1 MDLLFAESS
10 IKGWGTEQHFVALA
24 IAMARRSHSVRCLMC
39 AGSPLER
46 QLREA
51 NVPVVSL
58 KFGGSGDPRLLA
70 ALLRLMR
77 QRRPDW
83 LITNDGKFYWPFVL
97 AGRLTGARTA
107 LFRHWP
113 NMPKKWLTRRLI
125 THYADRFIVV
135 SQFQRAHLQSEGIDV
150 ARMSILY
157 NPIDTELLQPSPQIR
172 ARTRGSLS
180 VADSEVLI
188 GYVGRMVA
196 DKGIFTLFDASE
208 GLMTRAPEA
217 RMLWVGDGVDL
228 AELRARVEKSTHR
241 TRHIFVSW
249 TPNVRDMYVSL
260 DIAAVP
266 SQYPDPCPRAPV
278 EAQACG
284 VPVVCSNAGGL
295 PETFVPD
302 VSGLLI
308 PQQDTASL
316 TEALLALVKDPQQRR
331 RMGSAGREWVCSGLS
346 FARIA
351 ADFEALLE
359 PSASQGEPVVS

>member
-1 MDLLFAESS
+1 MDLLFTESS

-46 QLREA
+46 QLRDA

-70 ALLRLMR
+70 ALLRLML
-77 QRRPDW
+77 QRRPAW
-83 LITNDGKFYWPFVL
+83 LVTNDGKFYWPLVIV
-97 AGRLTGARTA
+97 GWLTGARTA

-113 NMPKKWLTRRLI
+113 NMPKKRLTRRLI

-157 NPIDTELLQPSPQIR
+157 NPIDTDLLQPAPEIR
-172 ARTRGSLS
+172 ARMRDSLS
-180 VADSEVLI
+180 VSAAEVLI

-196 DKGIFTLFDASE
+196 DKGIFTLFDASQSV
-208 GLMTRAPEA
+208 LAAAPAA

-228 AELRARVEKSTHR
+228 AELRKRVEQSAHR
-241 TRHIFVSW
+241 SRHTFVGW
-249 TPNVRDMYVSL
+249 TANVRDIYVSL
-260 DIAAVP
+260 DIAVVP

-295 PETFVPD
+295 PETFLPD
-302 VSGLLI
+302 ASGLLVEQHSV
-308 PQQDTASL
+308 PSL
-316 TEALLALVKDPQQRR
+316 SAALLCLASDPERR
-331 RMGSAGREWVCSGLS
+331 RAMGAAGRDWVCSRLS
-346 FARIA
+346 FERIA
-351 ADFEALLE
+351 RDFEALLE
-359 PSASQGEPVVS
+359 RPPPSVG